1 MSASRAAS
9 AKILGPPPPMRRGG
23 RGRCTGR
30 GSPSSSLDA
39 AVSNSLK
46 AAEVKVDLACR
57 LGKAAA
63 TVWTC
68 DLSKDY
74 VTINADY
81 HT

>member
-1 MSASRAAS
+1 MRRRD
-9 AKILGPPPPMRRGG
+9 ILG
-23 RGRCTGR
+23 
-30 GSPSSSLDA
+30 A
-39 AVSNSLK
+39 ALK
-46 AAEVKVDLACR
+46 EKEVRVDLNCR

-68 DLSKDY
+68 DLSKEY